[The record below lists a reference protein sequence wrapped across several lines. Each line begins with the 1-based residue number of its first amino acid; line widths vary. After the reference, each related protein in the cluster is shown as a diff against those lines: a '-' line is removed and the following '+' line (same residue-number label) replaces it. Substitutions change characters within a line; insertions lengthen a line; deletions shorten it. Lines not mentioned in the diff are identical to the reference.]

1 MSAVFDLHCDTLT
14 AFMTPGRC
22 LDTLNDPQSA
32 FALCRLPRGR
42 SWAQCCAIFVPDGL
56 PEGDVFPFFHTHVE
70 SFRRQGAR
78 FADRARIC
86 RTAGEAAESW
96 REGRTALFLTVE
108 NGAVLGRDLRRV
120 EELARAGVVMV
131 TLTWN
136 GENAIGSGSQTDHGL
151 SAFGRE
157 AAGELI
163 RQGIVLD
170 VSHLN
175 DRGFWDLM
183 EETDVPVAASHSN
196 ARALC
201 PHRRNL
207 TDSQARE
214 IARRGGLVGLNYYS
228 PFLRSDGRPAEF
240 EDVYRHADH
249 FLELGLEHCLA
260 LGSDFDGADLPPCLD
275 GCEKVPELG
284 RYLEEKLGR
293 DTAEKILW
301 KNAWDFFDRQTQN
314 R

>member
-1 MSAVFDLHCDTLT
+1 
-14 AFMTPGRC
+14 
-22 LDTLNDPQSA
+22 
-32 FALCRLPRGR
+32 
-42 SWAQCCAIFVPDGL
+42 
-56 PEGDVFPFFHTHVE
+56 
-70 SFRRQGAR
+70 
-78 FADRARIC
+78 
-86 RTAGEAAESW
+86 
-96 REGRTALFLTVE
+96 
-108 NGAVLGRDLRRV
+108 
-120 EELARAGVVMV
+120 MV

-151 SAFGRE
+151 TAFGRE
-157 AAGELI
+157 AVRELI
-163 RQGIVLD
+163 RWGIVLD

-183 EETDVPVAASHSN
+183 EETDGPVAASHSN
-196 ARALC
+196 ARAMC

-207 TDSQARE
+207 TDRQARE

-228 PFLRSDGRPAEF
+228 PFLRSDGRAAEF
-240 EDVYRHADH
+240 EDVYRHAAH

-293 DTAEKILW
+293 DTAEKVLW
-301 KNAWDFFDRQTQN
+301 KNAWDFFARKIQN
-314 R
+314 G